1 MILVRHQNNIRSVD
15 GGGPYFD
22 PLLLVTYLLL
32 IVFGMIAVYSATIAH
47 AFSADNPFVYLRRSG
62 VHILFALTAM
72 LIFSRIPVRLWQH
85 LAPISLIAGIA
96 LLALVL
102 IPSIGVKLNGST
114 RWIEV
119 AGLKFQPSE
128 FAELAFL
135 IFAADYLVT
144 RRGYIQEFMRDLVP
158 ILAIFTVFAALLLAE
173 PDFGSTVVLGSVLI
187 LMLILSGM
195 RWRHTVTITGA
206 AVLGMACLILA
217 KSYRLERLIS
227 FIDPFGDPYDTGFQ
241 LVQSLIAFG
250 RGEWF
255 GVGIGNSVQK
265 LDYLPLAG
273 SDFLLAII
281 AEEMGFLGICTV
293 IMLFVV
299 LIWRIFH
306 VSWSAGAAGDTFGM
320 LLAQAIGALIAVSAL
335 VNMGVNM
342 GLLPTKGLT
351 LPFMSEGGTS
361 LIAYSAALGMIFSIE
376 RSSRQ
381 ESEQ

>member
-22 PLLLVTYLLL
+22 PLLLVTFLLL

-47 AFSADNPFVYLRRSG
+47 AFSANNPFFYLRRSG

-85 LAPISLIAGIA
+85 LAPVSLITGIA
-96 LLALVL
+96 LLILVL
-102 IPSIGVKLNGST
+102 IPSIGVKLNGGM
-114 RWIEV
+114 RWVEV
-119 AGLKFQPSE
+119 AGLRFQPSE

-135 IFAADYLVT
+135 IFVADYLVT
-144 RRGYIQEFMRDLVP
+144 RRGYMQDFMRDVVP
-158 ILAIFTVFAALLLAE
+158 ILVIFIVFATLLLAE

-195 RWRHTVTITGA
+195 RWRHTVTVTGA
-206 AVLGMACLILA
+206 ALLGMAALILA
-217 KSYRLERLIS
+217 KSYRLERFIS

-293 IMLFVV
+293 IVLFVV

-361 LIAYSAALGMIFSIE
+361 LIVYSAALGMIFSIE

>member
-22 PLLLVTYLLL
+22 PLLLITFLLL

-47 AFSADNPFVYLRRSG
+47 AFSANDPFVYLRRSG

-85 LAPISLIAGIA
+85 LAPISLITGIA
-96 LLALVL
+96 LLTLVL
-102 IPSIGVKLNGST
+102 IPSIGVNVNSST
-114 RWIEV
+114 RWVEV

-135 IFAADYLVT
+135 IFVADYLVT
-144 RRGYIQEFMRDLVP
+144 RRGYMQEFMRDVVP
-158 ILAIFTVFAALLLAE
+158 IVAIFIVFAALLLAE
-173 PDFGSTVVLGSVLI
+173 PDFGSAVVLGSVLI

-195 RWRHTVTITGA
+195 RWRHTITITGA
-206 AVLGMACLILA
+206 ALLGMACLILA
-217 KSYRLERLIS
+217 KAYRLERFTS
-227 FIDPFGDPYDTGFQ
+227 FIDPFDDPFNTDFQ

-293 IMLFVV
+293 IVLFVV

-320 LLAQAIGALIAVSAL
+320 LLAQAFGVLIAVSAL

>member
-47 AFSADNPFVYLRRSG
+47 AFSADNPFIYLRRSG

-85 LAPISLIAGIA
+85 LAPMSLIAGIA

-102 IPSIGVKLNGST
+102 IPSIGVNVNGST
-114 RWIEV
+114 RWVEV

-135 IFAADYLVT
+135 IFVADYLVT
-144 RRGYIQEFMRDLVP
+144 RRGYMQEFMRDLVP
-158 ILAIFTVFAALLLAE
+158 ILAIFTVFATLLLAE

-195 RWRHTVTITGA
+195 RWRHTITITGA
-206 AVLGMACLILA
+206 AVLGMAALILA

-227 FIDPFGDPYDTGFQ
+227 FIDPFDDPYDTDFQ

-293 IMLFVV
+293 IVLFVV

-381 ESEQ
+381 ESGQ

>member
-22 PLLLVTYLLL
+22 PLLLITFLLL

-47 AFSADNPFVYLRRSG
+47 AFSANDPFVYLRRSG

-72 LIFSRIPVRLWQH
+72 FIFSRIPVRLWQH
-85 LAPISLIAGIA
+85 LAPISLITGIA
-96 LLALVL
+96 LLTLVL
-102 IPSIGVKLNGST
+102 IPSIGVNVNGSA
-114 RWIEV
+114 RWVEV

-135 IFAADYLVT
+135 IFVADYLVT
-144 RRGYIQEFMRDLVP
+144 RRGYMQEFMRDIVP
-158 ILAIFTVFAALLLAE
+158 IVAIFTVFAALLLAE
-173 PDFGSTVVLGSVLI
+173 PDFGSIVVLGSVLI

-195 RWRHTVTITGA
+195 RWRHTITITGA
-206 AVLGMACLILA
+206 ALLGMACLILA
-217 KSYRLERLIS
+217 KAYRLERFTS
-227 FIDPFGDPYDTGFQ
+227 FIDPFDDPFNTDFQ

-293 IMLFVV
+293 IVLFVV

-320 LLAQAIGALIAVSAL
+320 LLAQAVGVLIAVSAL

>member
-1 MILVRHQNNIRSVD
+1 MILVRHQNNIRSVE

-22 PLLLVTYLLL
+22 PPLLITFLLL

-47 AFSADNPFVYLRRSG
+47 AFSIDDPFVYLRRSG
-62 VHILFALTAM
+62 MHIFLALIAM

-85 LAPISLIAGIA
+85 LAPVSLITGIA
-96 LLALVL
+96 LLILVL
-102 IPSIGVKLNGST
+102 IPSIGVKVNGSA
-114 RWIEV
+114 RWVEV

-135 IFAADYLVT
+135 IFAADYLAT
-144 RRGYIQEFMRDLVP
+144 RRGYMQEFLRDVVP
-158 ILAIFTVFAALLLAE
+158 ILAIFIVFAILLLAE

-195 RWRHTVTITGA
+195 RWWHTVTITGA
-206 AVLGMACLILA
+206 AILGMACLILV
-217 KSYRLERLIS
+217 KSYRLERLTS
-227 FIDPFGDPYDTGFQ
+227 FIDPFDDPFDTDFQ

-293 IMLFVV
+293 IVLFVV

-306 VSWSAGAAGDTFGM
+306 VSWSAEAAGDTFGM
-320 LLAQAIGALIAVSAL
+320 LLAQAFGALIAVSAL

-342 GLLPTKGLT
+342 GLLPTKGLA

-361 LIAYSAALGMIFSIE
+361 LIAYSVALGMIFSIE

>member
-22 PLLLVTYLLL
+22 PLLLITFLLL

-47 AFSADNPFVYLRRSG
+47 AFSANDPFVYLRRSG

-85 LAPISLIAGIA
+85 LAPISLITGIA
-96 LLALVL
+96 LLTLVL
-102 IPSIGVKLNGST
+102 IPSIGVNVNGSA
-114 RWIEV
+114 RWVEV

-135 IFAADYLVT
+135 IFVADYLVT
-144 RRGYIQEFMRDLVP
+144 RRGYMQEFMRDIVP
-158 ILAIFTVFAALLLAE
+158 IVAIFTVFAALLLAE

-195 RWRHTVTITGA
+195 RWRHTITITGA
-206 AVLGMACLILA
+206 ALLGMACLILA
-217 KSYRLERLIS
+217 KAYRLERFTS
-227 FIDPFGDPYDTGFQ
+227 FIDPFDDPFNTDFQ

-293 IMLFVV
+293 IVLFVV

-320 LLAQAIGALIAVSAL
+320 LLAQAFGVLIAVSAL

>member
-135 IFAADYLVT
+135 IFVADYLVT

>member
-22 PLLLVTYLLL
+22 PLLLITFLLL

-47 AFSADNPFVYLRRSG
+47 AFSANDPFVYLRRSG

-85 LAPISLIAGIA
+85 LAPISLITGIA
-96 LLALVL
+96 LLILVL
-102 IPSIGVKLNGST
+102 IPSIGVNVNNST
-114 RWIEV
+114 RWVEV
-119 AGLKFQPSE
+119 AGLRFQPSE

-135 IFAADYLVT
+135 IFVADYLVT
-144 RRGYIQEFMRDLVP
+144 RRGYMQEFMRDIVP
-158 ILAIFTVFAALLLAE
+158 IVAIFTVFAALLLAE

-195 RWRHTVTITGA
+195 RWRHTITITGA
-206 AVLGMACLILA
+206 ALLGMACLILA
-217 KSYRLERLIS
+217 KAYRLERFTS
-227 FIDPFGDPYDTGFQ
+227 FIDPFDDPFNTDFQ

-293 IMLFVV
+293 IVLFVV

-320 LLAQAIGALIAVSAL
+320 LLAQAFGVLIAVSAL

>member
-47 AFSADNPFVYLRRSG
+47 AFSADDPFVYLRRSG

-135 IFAADYLVT
+135 IFVADYLVT
-144 RRGYIQEFMRDLVP
+144 RRGYMQEFMRDLVP

-293 IMLFVV
+293 IVLFVV

-381 ESEQ
+381 ESE

>member
-22 PLLLVTYLLL
+22 PLLLITFLLL

-47 AFSADNPFVYLRRSG
+47 AFSANDPFVYLRRSG

-85 LAPISLIAGIA
+85 LAPISLITGIA
-96 LLALVL
+96 LLTLVL
-102 IPSIGVKLNGST
+102 IPSIGVNVNSST
-114 RWIEV
+114 RWVEV
-119 AGLKFQPSE
+119 AGLRFQPSE

-135 IFAADYLVT
+135 IFVADYLVT
-144 RRGYIQEFMRDLVP
+144 RRGYMQEFMRDIVP
-158 ILAIFTVFAALLLAE
+158 IVAIFTVFAALLLAE

-195 RWRHTVTITGA
+195 RWRHTITITGA
-206 AVLGMACLILA
+206 ALLGMACLILA
-217 KSYRLERLIS
+217 KAYRLERFTS
-227 FIDPFGDPYDTGFQ
+227 FIDPFDDPFNTDFQ

-293 IMLFVV
+293 IVLFVV

-320 LLAQAIGALIAVSAL
+320 LLAQAFGVLIAVSAL

>member
-1 MILVRHQNNIRSVD
+1 MILVRHQNNVRSVD

-22 PLLLVTYLLL
+22 PLLLITFLLL

-47 AFSADNPFVYLRRSG
+47 AFSADDPFVYLRRSG

-85 LAPISLIAGIA
+85 LAPVSLFTGIA
-96 LLALVL
+96 LLILVL
-102 IPSIGVKLNGST
+102 IPSIGVNVNGST
-114 RWIEV
+114 RWVEV

-144 RRGYIQEFMRDLVP
+144 RRGYMKELLRDVVP
-158 ILAIFTVFAALLLAE
+158 IVAIFIVFAALLLAE
-173 PDFGSTVVLGSVLI
+173 PDFGSAVVLGSVLI

-195 RWRHTVTITGA
+195 RWRHTVTVTVA

-217 KSYRLERLIS
+217 KAYRLERLTS
-227 FIDPFGDPYDTGFQ
+227 FIDPFDDPYDTDFQ

-281 AEEMGFLGICTV
+281 AEEMGFLGICAV
-293 IMLFVV
+293 IVLFVV

-306 VSWSAGAAGDTFGM
+306 VSWSAAAAGDTFGM

-381 ESEQ
+381 ESEP

>member
-135 IFAADYLVT
+135 IFVADYLVT
-144 RRGYIQEFMRDLVP
+144 RRGYMQEFMRDLVP

-293 IMLFVV
+293 IVLFVV

-381 ESEQ
+381 ESE

>member
-1 MILVRHQNNIRSVD
+1 MILVQHQNNIRSVYV
-15 GGGPYFD
+15 GGPYFD
-22 PLLLVTYLLL
+22 PLLLITYLLL

-47 AFSADNPFVYLRRSG
+47 AFSVNDPFVYLRRSA

-72 LIFSRIPVRLWQH
+72 LVFSRIPVRIWQN
-85 LAPISLIAGIA
+85 LAPVSLIAGIA
-96 LLALVL
+96 LLILVL
-102 IPSIGVKLNGST
+102 IPSIGVNVNGST
-114 RWIEV
+114 RWVEV
-119 AGLKFQPSE
+119 AGLRFQPSE

-135 IFAADYLVT
+135 IFTADYLVT
-144 RRGYIQEFMRDLVP
+144 RRGHMQNLMRDVVP
-158 ILAIFTVFAALLLAE
+158 IVAIFMVFAALLLAE

-187 LMLILSGM
+187 LMLVLSGM
-195 RWRHTVTITGA
+195 RWRHTATITGA
-206 AVLGMACLILA
+206 AVLGMACLILT
-217 KSYRLERLIS
+217 KSYRLERLTS
-227 FIDPFGDPYDTGFQ
+227 FIDPFDDPYDTDFQ

-281 AEEMGFLGICTV
+281 AEEIGFFGICTV
-293 IMLFVV
+293 IALFVV
-299 LIWRIFH
+299 LVWRIFH

-381 ESEQ
+381 EFEQ

>member
-22 PLLLVTYLLL
+22 PLLLITFLLL

-47 AFSADNPFVYLRRSG
+47 AFSANDPFVYLRRSG
-62 VHILFALTAM
+62 VHILFAVTAM

-85 LAPISLIAGIA
+85 LAPISLITGIA
-96 LLALVL
+96 LLTLVL
-102 IPSIGVKLNGST
+102 IPSIGVNVNGSA
-114 RWIEV
+114 RWVEV

-144 RRGYIQEFMRDLVP
+144 RRGYMQEFMRDVVP
-158 ILAIFTVFAALLLAE
+158 IVAIFTVFAALLLAE
-173 PDFGSTVVLGSVLI
+173 PDFGSAVVLGSVLI

-195 RWRHTVTITGA
+195 RWRHTITITGA
-206 AVLGMACLILA
+206 ALLGMACLILA
-217 KSYRLERLIS
+217 KAYRLERLTS
-227 FIDPFGDPYDTGFQ
+227 FIDPFDDPFNTDFQ

-293 IMLFVV
+293 IVLFVV

-361 LIAYSAALGMIFSIE
+361 LIAYSASLGMIFSIE